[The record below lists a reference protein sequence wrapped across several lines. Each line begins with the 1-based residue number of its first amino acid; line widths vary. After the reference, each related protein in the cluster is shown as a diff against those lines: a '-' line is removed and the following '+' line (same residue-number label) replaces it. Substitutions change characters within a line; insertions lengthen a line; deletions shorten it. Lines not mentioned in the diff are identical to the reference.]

1 MADKIKLS
9 DIRAKFPMYKDVP
22 DDQLLIGLRK
32 KYYADIAPGDFYNK
46 IDFDTQRIDP
56 TEGMSTMDKLAA
68 GFGKSAV
75 DLGRSAK
82 RLANMVGIGDY
93 TEDKAKE
100 DARLDQSLMNTTAGQ
115 VGNIAGDIAL
125 TAVPGFRAQQAIT
138 KGVQAGSRVLP
149 KALGAV
155 ARGAAP
161 YIGSAGSGAAIG
173 AALTPEDMGEGA
185 TFGAVAG
192 GLGEGLGRVGAAAY
206 NGAKAV
212 LDPLSEQG
220 RQRILK
226 RTMERFAQDPSKVA
240 SGLANPEVFV
250 PGVTPTLAE
259 ATGDVGLAQLQRGAA
274 SASPNVAT
282 ALDTARK
289 SQVAGYRNALNSIAG
304 DDAARTAA
312 VAARDDAA
320 NVLYGNAFN
329 ADAMRRGV
337 AGMQNQAAAPFAGV
351 GVQSAAQDL
360 ASPELRALMQRPM
373 FGQAVEQAKVLAANK
388 GVNIGNPIE
397 SLQGLHYIKL
407 ALDDMTQPGSATA
420 LGRNANAA
428 ANELRGLLSGELE
441 KVSPTY
447 QSARQVYSDMSRP
460 INQMDIAAALRD
472 KAMPAL
478 TDFTPELART
488 NANAYAGALRN
499 ADDFAAKTTGFKG
512 AKMADIMDPAQMQ
525 TLEGIGKDMG
535 RYAAA
540 QEAARIPGSPTAQ
553 NLGAQNILRQ
563 FMGPLGL
570 PQSAAD
576 SAVGRTASGLLGLP
590 FKATQSK
597 TEDLLGQALTDPAVA
612 RRIWNTVDPKTLA
625 DRLQPYSAQFAI
637 QAENF

>member
-9 DIRAKFPMYKDVP
+9 DIRAKFPMYKDVS

-32 KYYADIAPGDFYNK
+32 KFYSDIAPNDFYGK
-46 IDFDTQRIDP
+46 IDFDTQKVDP
-56 TEGMSTMDKLAA
+56 TDGMSTIDKLAA

-75 DLGRSAK
+75 DVGRSAK

-93 TEDKAKE
+93 TAEKATE
-100 DARLDQSLMNTTAGQ
+100 DAKLDQPLMNTTAGT

-125 TAVPGFRAQQAIT
+125 TAIPGLKAQQAVT
-138 KGVQAGSRVLP
+138 KGIQAGSHVLP
-149 KALGAV
+149 NAVGAV
-155 ARGAAP
+155 ARGVAP
-161 YIGSAGSGAAIG
+161 YAGAAGSGAAIG
-173 AALTPEDMGEGA
+173 AAVTPENMGEGA
-185 TFGAVAG
+185 TYGALAG
-192 GLGEGLGRVGAAAY
+192 GLGETLGRVGAAAY
-206 NGAKAV
+206 NGGKAV

-226 RTMERFAQDPSKVA
+226 RTMERFAQDPSKVSA
-240 SGLANPEVFV
+240 GLANPEVFV

-259 ATGDVGLAQLQRGAA
+259 ATGDVGLAQLQRGSA

-282 ALDTARK
+282 ALDAARK
-289 SQVAGYRNALNSIAG
+289 SQVAGYRNALNKIAG
-304 DDAARTAA
+304 DDAAMTTAIK
-312 VAARDDAA
+312 ARDNAA
-320 NVLYGNAFN
+320 DVLYGKAFE
-329 ADAMRRGV
+329 ADALRRGV
-337 AGMQNQAAAPFAGV
+337 AGMQNQAASPFAGV

-360 ASPELRALMQRPM
+360 ATPELRALMQRPT
-373 FGQAVEQAKVLAANK
+373 FKSATEQAKLLAGDK
-388 GVNIGNPIE
+388 GINLGNPVE
-397 SLQGLHYIKL
+397 SLQGLHYTKL
-407 ALDDMTQPGSATA
+407 ALDDMTQPGAQTA
-420 LGRNANAA
+420 MGRNANAA
-428 ANELRGLLSGELE
+428 ANEIRGLLAGELE
-441 KVSPTY
+441 KVSPSY
-447 QSARQVYSDMSRP
+447 QAARQVYGDMSRP

-488 NANAYAGALRN
+488 NANSYASALRN

-512 AKMADIMDPAQMQ
+512 AKMADIMEPSQMQ

-570 PQSAAD
+570 PHSAAD
-576 SAVGRTASGLLGLP
+576 SAIGRTASGLLGLP
-590 FKATQSK
+590 FKTTQSK

-612 RRIWNTVDPKTLA
+612 RRIWNTVDKKTLA
-625 DRLQPYSAQFAI
+625 DRLQPYAAQAAI